1 MSGIG
6 SWAAPVLA
14 FVCAV
19 VVAVALIVALELELE
34 LATSVMAA
42 CCKCQERNMVV
53 TYQNTADVALQPVEV
68 GRVALVESP
77 AFLLVVRGR

>member
-1 MSGIG
+1 
-6 SWAAPVLA
+6 
-14 FVCAV
+14 
-19 VVAVALIVALELELE
+19 
-34 LATSVMAA
+34 
-42 CCKCQERNMVV
+42 MVV